1 MTEVAQICYS
11 RDMKLSQELAWRGL
25 IHQSTYADTSS
36 LDTPG
41 VVYYGIDPSADS
53 AHIGNYVTLMALRH
67 FIDAG
72 WKVVLLIG
80 GGTGMIGDPG
90 GKSEERNLLTL
101 EQVEKNRMAL
111 AEQISQVWGGQE
123 FEMVNNAD
131 WLTDLKLL
139 DFLRDAGKHF
149 GMTMLMQRDYIA
161 QRIGEGGTGMSFAEF
176 AYTLLQGYDYWHL
189 FKTKNAT
196 LQIGGSDQW
205 GNMISGVDL
214 IRKKEGAET
223 NVVTVPIIVNRATG
237 KKFGK
242 SEAGAIWLNPAK
254 TSVYQF
260 YQFWLNV
267 DDEGAIEY
275 LKIFTLLPKGQ
286 IEAIEKEFIANPKGR
301 AAQQMLAT
309 QVTGLVHGEE
319 KAGAAR
325 MVSQA
330 LFRDDYSGLSSAAF
344 EMLVNMLGAVEV
356 LPDTPLAKILVDT
369 ELAKSITEARRFI
382 ESDAIRL
389 NGRRANKAADLTDV
403 EPVNKFVV
411 IRRGKKNI
419 ALVYLGEL
427 SEL

>member
-1 MTEVAQICYS
+1 
-11 RDMKLSQELAWRGL
+11 
-25 IHQSTYADTSS
+25 
-36 LDTPG
+36 
-41 VVYYGIDPSADS
+41 
-53 AHIGNYVTLMALRH
+53 MALRH

-101 EQVEKNRMAL
+101 EQVEKNRAAL
-111 AEQISQVWGGQE
+111 AQQIGQVWGGQK

-131 WLTDLKLL
+131 WLSNLKLL

-149 GMTMLMQRDYIA
+149 GMTMLMQRDYIS
-161 QRIGEGGTGMSFAEF
+161 QRIGEGGSGMSFAEF

-189 FKTKNAT
+189 FKTKNVT

-242 SEAGAIWLNPAK
+242 SEAGAIWLNSAK

-275 LKIFTLLPKGQ
+275 LKIFTLLSKEEIG
-286 IEAIEKEFIANPKGR
+286 AIEKEFAANPRER
-301 AAQQMLAT
+301 AAQKALAY
-309 QVTGLVHGEE
+309 QVTSLVHGVDR
-319 KAGAAR
+319 AQAAKR
-325 MVSQA
+325 VSEA
-330 LFRDDYSGLSSAAF
+330 LFSGDYAQLSSDDFALLSA
-344 EMLVNMLGAVEV
+344 EVTTIDVRPDTSLVNVLVE
-356 LPDTPLAKILVDT
+356 AR
-369 ELAKSITEARRFI
+369 LAKSMTEARRFV
-382 ESDAIRL
+382 ETGAVYL
-389 NGRRANKAADLTDV
+389 NAKASAAGDLSSMQ
-403 EPVNKFVV
+403 PLQGYIVV
-411 IRRGKKNI
+411 RRGKKDM
-419 ALVYLGEL
+419 ALVRVAQEK
-427 SEL
+427 

>member
-1 MTEVAQICYS
+1 MTEVTAVCYS
-11 RDMKLSQELAWRGL
+11 RSMKLSQELAWRGL
-25 IHQSTYADTSS
+25 IHQSTYTDNSS

-53 AHIGNYVTLMALRH
+53 AHIGNYVALMALRH

-90 GKSEERNLLTL
+90 GKSEERNLLSP
-101 EQVEKNRMAL
+101 EQVEKNRASI
-111 AEQISQVWGGQE
+111 ATQIKKVWGGQD

-131 WLTDLKLL
+131 WLADLRLL

-161 QRIGEGGTGMSFAEF
+161 QRIGPGGTGMSFAEF

-189 FKTKNAT
+189 FKEKNAT

-214 IRKKEGAET
+214 IRKKEGAEAH
-223 NVVTVPIIVNRATG
+223 VVTTPIIINRATG

-260 YQFWLNV
+260 YQFWLNA
-267 DDEGAIEY
+267 DDQGVIEY
-275 LKIFTLLPKGQ
+275 LKIFTLLSKEQ
-286 IEAIEKEFIANPKGR
+286 IEVIEKEFTANPRDR
-301 AAQQMLAT
+301 AAQKALAHE
-309 QVTGLVHGEE
+309 VTTLVHGADRAQAAKRVSSALFSGDYTELTTE
-319 KAGAAR
+319 DFELLAAEVTAIEAKAGAP
-325 MVSQA
+325 
-330 LFRDDYSGLSSAAF
+330 
-344 EMLVNMLGAVEV
+344 LVGA
-356 LPDTPLAKILVDT
+356 LVDAK
-369 ELAKSITEARRFI
+369 LAKSMTEARRFV
-382 ESDAIRL
+382 ETGAVYL
-389 NGRRANKAADLTDV
+389 NGEKAVATADLSAV
-403 EPVNKFVV
+403 QPLQGYVV
-411 IRRGKKNI
+411 VRRGKKDM
-419 ALVYLGEL
+419 ALIKVI
-427 SEL
+427 

>member
-275 LKIFTLLPKGQ
+275 LKIFTLLSKEQ
-286 IEAIEKEFIANPKGR
+286 IEAIEKEFIAKPQDR
-301 AAQQMLAT
+301 AAQKALAYE
-309 QVTGLVHGEE
+309 VTTLVHGRNRAQAVKRVGE
-319 KAGAAR
+319 
-325 MVSQA
+325 A
-330 LFRDDYSGLSSAAF
+330 LFSGDYSDLSAEDFTLLAA
-344 EMLVNMLGAVEV
+344 EV
-356 LPDTPLAKILVDT
+356 TTINAKADTPLVNVLVDSQ
-369 ELAKSITEARRFI
+369 LAKSMTEARRFV
-382 ESDAIRL
+382 ETGAVYL
-389 NGRRANKAADLTDV
+389 NGKKTGVATDV
-403 EPVNKFVV
+403 SATQPLKGYIVV
-411 IRRGKKNI
+411 RRGKKDM
-419 ALVYLGEL
+419 ALVRIA
-427 SEL
+427 